1 MDTAFPPKA
10 SPDVLPELAAFLA
23 PFGPLFHYRQS
34 RESAERYLTG
44 LLTDL
49 PRKNAQTIAAAV
61 AGTSTERLQHL
72 LTDAP
77 WDPLA
82 LDAARVR
89 WLAARSPAGG
99 VLLLDDTGLPK
110 QGKTSV
116 GVARQYSGTLG
127 KVGNCQVVVSAE
139 YVADDPTSG
148 RPLHW
153 PVSAQLYLPPA
164 WAEDPARRAP
174 AQVPAAETGATKLER
189 ALGLIDRARA
199 WGVPFAV
206 VVADAGYGDQPP
218 FLQGLEERHLPSVC
232 GVESTFGVRRPEEV
246 RVAAQAAAQA
256 LAAPSSARRGRGRP
270 QQPRPAPL
278 YSAETLLAQLPEE
291 AWQVVTWRE
300 GSKGVLAKQV
310 VALRVHRA
318 TGGAHLP
325 ITDARVTTGPEG
337 WLLGERPRPGETGER
352 KWYFSTLPATTPL
365 QRLVELAH
373 ARWAIEQF
381 YEDAKGECG
390 LDDYQGRSWDGLHRH
405 LALVMLAYSF
415 LVAQSLPPP
424 DPADP
429 AAAGF
434 PPLQPD
440 AEPARRPPAGVGL
453 ALPRPGPLAQRD
465 PAHLDLPSSQNL
477 TK

>member
-10 SPDVLPELAAFLA
+10 SPDTLPELAAYLA
-23 PFGPLFHYRQS
+23 PFAPLFHYRQS

-82 LDAARVR
+82 LDEARVR
-89 WLAARSPAGG
+89 WLVARSPAGG

-116 GVARQYSGTLG
+116 GVARQYAGTLG

-139 YVADDPTSG
+139 YVVDVPATG

-164 WAEDPARRAP
+164 WAEDAARRAP
-174 AQVPAAETGATKLER
+174 AQVPVAERGATKLER
-189 ALGLIDRARA
+189 ALWLLDRARA
-199 WGVPFAV
+199 WGVPFQV
-206 VVADAGYGDQPP
+206 VVADAGYGDNPP
-218 FLQGLEERHLPSVC
+218 FLDGLEERALPYVC
-232 GVESTFGVRRPEEV
+232 AVESTFGVRRPEEV
-246 RVAAQAAAQA
+246 QTATRAAA
-256 LAAPSSARRGRGRP
+256 APPPTRRGQP
-270 QQPRPAPL
+270 KHPRPAPL
-278 YSAETLLAQLPEE
+278 HTVAALLDAQPED
-291 AWQVVTWRE
+291 AWQTVTWRE
-300 GSKGVLAKQV
+300 GTKAALSKQFL
-310 VALRVHRA
+310 ALRVHRA

-325 ITDARVTTGPEG
+325 ITDRRVSTGQEG
-337 WLLGERPRPGETGER
+337 WLLGERSVPGTTGER
-352 KWYFSTLPATTPL
+352 TWYVSNLPADTTL

-373 ARWAIEQF
+373 ARWAVEQF

-390 LDDYQGRSWDGLHRH
+390 LDDYQGRRWDGLHRH

-415 LVAQSLPPP
+415 LVAQSLPHPH
-424 DPADP
+424 DAG
-429 AAAGF
+429 AAF
-434 PPLQPD
+434 PPLAPHG
-440 AEPARRPPAGVGL
+440 EPPRRPSAGAPL
-453 ALPRPGPLAQRD
+453 ALPGSGAVADRH
-465 PAHLDLPSSQNL
+465 PADHDFSSP
-477 TK
+477 